1 MAGDPHASKRV
12 AILGGGMAGLAAAWS
27 LTAPEARD
35 AFEVTVYQRGWRL
48 GGKAASSRGV
58 NGRIEEHGLH
68 VWLGYYDNAF
78 RLMREVYDDLDRA
91 TTDPACPIATWR
103 DAFSPAE
110 RVGVGDG
117 LGDDWSH
124 WVATFGRNDEEPGG
138 AGAPGS
144 PLSVAAFVRRGLR
157 LLVDLSA
164 SIRREPVPAGVVLS
178 GRPEPPPARGG
189 SPLADMGAVLRQA
202 EIAAMVGA
210 VEAIRLL
217 ETALPR
223 GGPLPATVLA
233 YLEGMRDD
241 VAARLRRQHDGRRG
255 LRSRRPRDHLPT
267 GRHP

>member
-1 MAGDPHASKRV
+1 MAHEPQAGKRV

-27 LTAPEARD
+27 LSAPELHD
-35 AFEVTVYQRGWRL
+35 EFDVTVYQRGWRL

-78 RLMREVYDDLDRA
+78 RLVRDVYDELDRA

-103 DAFSPAE
+103 QAFSPAE

-117 LGDDWSH
+117 FADDWAH
-124 WVATFGRNDEEPGG
+124 WVATFGQNDEEPGA
-138 AGAPGS
+138 AGAPGR

-157 LLVDLSA
+157 LLLDFSG
-164 SIRREPVPAGVVLS
+164 SIRRSRASRRRAQRWAGS
-178 GRPEPPPARGG
+178 AARCGRRVTAGRNGRGAA
-189 SPLADMGAVLRQA
+189 PA

-223 GGPLPATVLA
+223 GGPLGQRSSPTSRACATTW
-233 YLEGMRDD
+233 
-241 VAARLRRQHDGRRG
+241 
-255 LRSRRPRDHLPT
+255 PRDCAGNTTAAGPPKSRT
-267 GRHP
+267 S